1 MEAIISV
8 CNANQMTPNVANSLL
23 KELEDGQCVFI
34 FIAHKPLIRTICSR
48 CFEIRFLPVNE
59 DDMAQFFMEQG
70 DLVSLEVVTAS
81 NGCPGLF
88 RQLNADD
95 AFISMTARMI
105 KALNQQNHADLL
117 STFGLLKE
125 KDEFALEAFSPAA
138 RLAIVRLL
146 EAIYADQY
154 LHKLVGSKLFP
165 YMTELPISAKQAY
178 QISEKFPALVD
189 FTVAKSYWQR

>member
-1 MEAIISV
+1 
-8 CNANQMTPNVANSLL
+8 
-23 KELEDGQCVFI
+23 
-34 FIAHKPLIRTICSR
+34 
-48 CFEIRFLPVNE
+48 
-59 DDMAQFFMEQG
+59 MAQFFMEQG
-70 DLVSLEVVTAS
+70 DFVSLEMVTAS

-88 RQLNADD
+88 RQLNADG

-178 QISEKFPALVD
+178 QISEQAHNIRGKKLLYTKHD
-189 FTVAKSYWQR
+189 FLELLFQMMKEGEL

>member
-1 MEAIISV
+1 MIWHSFYG
-8 CNANQMTPNVANSLL
+8 T
-23 KELEDGQCVFI
+23 
-34 FIAHKPLIRTICSR
+34 
-48 CFEIRFLPVNE
+48 
-59 DDMAQFFMEQG
+59 G

-146 EAIYADQY
+146 KPSMQINTCINLLEANYSRI
-154 LHKLVGSKLFP
+154 
-165 YMTELPISAKQAY
+165 
-178 QISEKFPALVD
+178 
-189 FTVAKSYWQR
+189 